1 VTDPP
6 HIQPARAHEMFFNGV
21 PFYSV
26 LPNTERYPCLAW
38 GGPMDII
45 EQDSDGEGPR
55 TPSMSAARIAE
66 DLPEL
71 LDAASALIDGR
82 LTYEQAH
89 EQHWPRL
96 LRAYHG
102 DRSPLAAP
110 PPVRCRALAATS
122 RR

>member
-1 VTDPP
+1 
-6 HIQPARAHEMFFNGV
+6 MFFNGV